1 MTKKIVKSPT
11 AKQIAHLTAIVHPC
25 VAGVGAK
32 GPKFWAEC
40 LENGISCGGSTRAA
54 AFKSLWKYL
63 ANRVFPGSTL
73 TLRLVRSTRV
83 CILQCLQCGG
93 WATALNGRRVSK
105 HKCVGAWTTIHT
117 EYVVESEVRLALLEK
132 V

>member
-11 AKQIAHLTAIVHPC
+11 AKQIAHLTAIVHSC

-40 LENGISCGGSTRAA
+40 LENRISCGGSTRAA
-54 AFKSLWKYL
+54 AFKRLRKYL
-63 ANRVFPGSTL
+63 ANQVFQGAAL
-73 TLRLVRSTRV
+73 TLHLVRSTRV
-83 CILQCLQCGG
+83 CILQCLQCGD
-93 WATALNGRRVSK
+93 WATVLNGRHVSK
-105 HKCVGAWTTIHT
+105 HKCAGAWTTIRT
-117 EYVVESEVRLALLEK
+117 EYVAESEVRLALLEK